1 MDMLRYDAVGMRYAD
16 GTAALNSVS
25 LQVPRGQ
32 FCVIL
37 GASGA
42 GKSTLLR
49 MANGLTAPTQGE
61 VWVDG
66 TQVQPSTLAAVR
78 PRIGMVHQHFNLVSR
93 ATVATNVLS
102 GALPGLPA
110 WRAYLMRFPAEL
122 RERACKLVREVGLQP
137 EHLQRRVSELS
148 GGQQQR
154 VGIARALANRPRLLL
169 CDEATSALD
178 PETTQSI
185 LRLLGDINRRLGLTI
200 VLITHSMDVIRAVC
214 DRVAVIEAGRIVE
227 SGEVLEVFLHPRHD
241 ATQSLLSESGMD
253 AEGWRAMADGL
264 TGRLL
269 RLSFRGD
276 ATVQPLLS
284 RISREL
290 SLDLS
295 ILQGSVGRI
304 KDTPFGQLVVCV
316 QGPDE
321 SLARLD
327 AMLSDAGVDHELLR
341 P

>member
-16 GTAALNSVS
+16 GTTALNSVS

-49 MANGLTAPTQGE
+49 MANGLTTPTQGD

-78 PRIGMVHQHFNLVSR
+78 PGIGMVHQHFNLVSR

-110 WRAYLMRFPAEL
+110 WRTYLMRFPAEL
-122 RERACKLVREVGLQP
+122 RERACRLVREVGLQP

-154 VGIARALANRPRLLL
+154 VGIARAFMLAPALLL
-169 CDEATSALD
+169 ADEPVASLDPRISRDILALLRNQARERSATVLCSLHQVDLAREFADRIVALRHGVMVFDGPAGAFDEATARALYQA
-178 PETTQSI
+178 PQ
-185 LRLLGDINRRLGLTI
+185 
-200 VLITHSMDVIRAVC
+200 
-214 DRVAVIEAGRIVE
+214 
-227 SGEVLEVFLHPRHD
+227 
-241 ATQSLLSESGMD
+241 SESGMAAVD
-253 AEGWRAMADGL
+253 LAGRGHAEPRTARPIRPAV
-264 TGRLL
+264 
-269 RLSFRGD
+269 LS
-276 ATVQPLLS
+276 
-284 RISREL
+284 
-290 SLDLS
+290 
-295 ILQGSVGRI
+295 
-304 KDTPFGQLVVCV
+304 
-316 QGPDE
+316 
-321 SLARLD
+321 
-327 AMLSDAGVDHELLR
+327 AGGAQ
-341 P
+341 